1 MNYPLEQLAIVAP
14 ILFIVLMVAFP
25 LIGVFAGWKRAA
37 YWGGG
42 NFIFYVV
49 GMLVWNFT
57 SGGIV
62 NLFKPLLEQLVQGAD
77 LTKIAASVA
86 APVFFVMVLL
96 IGNILLLLNY
106 YIWAKRV
113 MGLKK
118 YKKVKK
124 EDPKTHK
131 VTKIKVQAQKQ
142 HSKGYKVM
150 NHVVGGVGMGL
161 LMVPSTIGLTQAAFF
176 ATTSA
181 ATRKN
186 NALANNLYDMLVDFD
201 QKVSWFSYYS
211 KNTAKDYDALFAGL
225 SMMSK
230 TITGWVDPKTGE
242 PTTEP
247 ITGIQ
252 ALEKTLD
259 YGISEVVSAGIGE
272 GADAEKMA
280 SAADNMV
287 KSWNSIMESELSTDM
302 EALFNSENATEM
314 VRQILGKD
322 TQEELDHTEVET
334 YTNLFDS
341 AAEKYKELATETPI
355 KVDVSEEAYQNI
367 VNAVVSCWDF
377 TDEATAAADKE
388 AMAESVYNLL
398 DILFK

>member
-25 LIGVFAGWKRAA
+25 LIGVLAGWKRAA

-42 NFIFYVV
+42 NFVFYVI
-49 GMLVWNFT
+49 GMLVWRFT

-62 NLFKPLLEQLVQGAD
+62 NLFAPLIQSLIPGNPD
-77 LTKIAASVA
+77 ITKIAASVA
-86 APVFFVMVLL
+86 APVFFL
-96 IGNILLLLNY
+96 IIFLVGNLLLLLNY

-131 VTKIKVQAQKQ
+131 VTKIKVQAQAQ

-150 NHVVGGVGMGL
+150 NRVVGGVGMGL
-161 LMVPSTIGLTQAAFF
+161 LMVPSTIGLTEATFF

-181 ATRKN
+181 TTRKN
-186 NALANNLYDMLVDFD
+186 NALANNLYNMLIDFD
-201 QKVSWFSYYS
+201 QKVSWFSYYG

-225 SMMSK
+225 SMKSK
-230 TITGWVDPKTGE
+230 TIDTWYNPKTGKEE
-242 PTTEP
+242 PAS
-247 ITGIQ
+247 GID
-252 ALEKTLD
+252 ALSKTLD
-259 YGISEVVSAGIGE
+259 YGISEIVNVTFDEE
-272 GADAEKMA
+272 GTPDKMA
-280 SAADNMV
+280 KAADEMV

-302 EALFNSENATEM
+302 EALFNSENATEI
-314 VRQILGKD
+314 VKDILGIE
-322 TQEELDHTEVET
+322 TQETLDSGEVQHYIEM
-334 YTNLFDS
+334 FDS
-341 AAEKYKELATETPI
+341 AVDIYQQMAKETPI
-355 KVDVSEEAYQNI
+355 KVDVSQEAYDNI
-367 VNAVVSCWDF
+367 IDAVVSCWEF
-377 TDEATAAADKE
+377 TGDNPTQDKAD
-388 AMAESVYNLL
+388 MRDSVNSLL

>member
-42 NFIFYVV
+42 NFVFYVI
-49 GMLVWNFT
+49 GMLVWRFT

-62 NLFKPLLEQLVQGAD
+62 NLFAPLIQSLIPGNPD
-77 LTKIAASVA
+77 ITKIAASIA
-86 APVFFVMVLL
+86 APVFFVIIFLV
-96 IGNILLLLNY
+96 GNLLLLLNY
-106 YIWAKRV
+106 YIWVKRV

-131 VTKIKVQAQKQ
+131 VTKIKVQVQAQ

-150 NHVVGGVGMGL
+150 NRVVGGVGMGL
-161 LMVPSTIGLTQAAFF
+161 LMVPSTIGLTEATFF

-181 ATRKN
+181 STRKN
-186 NALANNLYDMLVDFD
+186 NALANNLYNMLIDFD
-201 QKVSWFSYYS
+201 QKVSWFSYYG

-225 SMMSK
+225 SMKSK
-230 TITGWVDPKTGE
+230 TIDTWYNPKTGE
-242 PTTEP
+242 EEP
-247 ITGIQ
+247 ASGID
-252 ALEKTLD
+252 ALSKTLD
-259 YGISEVVSAGIGE
+259 YGISEIVDVTLKQGGTAKE
-272 GADAEKMA
+272 MAE
-280 SAADNMV
+280 AADEMV

-302 EALFNSENATEM
+302 EALFNSENATEI
-314 VRQILGKD
+314 VKDILGIE
-322 TQEELDHTEVET
+322 TQETLDSGEVQHYIEM
-334 YTNLFDS
+334 FDS
-341 AAEKYKELATETPI
+341 AIDIYQQMAKETPI
-355 KVDVSEEAYQNI
+355 KVDVSQEAYDNI
-367 VNAVVSCWDF
+367 IDAVVSCWEFNGDNP
-377 TDEATAAADKE
+377 TQDKAD
-388 AMAESVYNLL
+388 MRDSVNSLL